1 MGRMER
7 TFLMIK
13 PDGVQRGL
21 IGEIVS
27 RFERKGLKLV
37 AAKFMRVSEE
47 LAEKHYA
54 EHVGKDF
61 YPPLI
66 RFITSGPV
74 FAMVWEGDNA
84 VALTRAMIGKTNAVE
99 AAPGTIRS
107 DYAVHTNFNLI
118 HGSDSPENA
127 EREIANFFRPEELVD
142 YELTIQ
148 RWI

>member
-1 MGRMER
+1 MEK

-21 IGEIVS
+21 IGEIVG
-27 RFERKGLKLV
+27 RFEKKGLKLV
-37 AAKFMRVSEE
+37 AGKFLQVSREQ
-47 LAEKHYA
+47 AARHYA
-54 EHVGKDF
+54 EHEGKPF
-61 YPPLI
+61 YEPLLA
-66 RFITSGPV
+66 FITSGPV
-74 FAMVWEGDNA
+74 FAMVWEGDQA
-84 VALTRAMIGKTNAVE
+84 VALTRALIGKTNAVD

-127 EREIANFFRPEELVD
+127 EKEIANFFTPDQIVK
-142 YELTIQ
+142 YEQTIQ